1 MKIVAKP
8 VAMIATFS
16 SDRSRKPVPYKWR
29 FYRDSGEKVEVVV
42 DMIQTVEESRIAGID
57 ALIYTCQSKILDR
70 ECIYQLKYIIGQ
82 YRWELYKV

>member
-16 SDRSRKPVPYKWR
+16 SDRSKKPMPYKWR

-57 ALIYTCQSKILDR
+57 ALLYTCQSRILDR
-70 ECIYQLKYIIGQ
+70 EYIYQLKYIIGQ